1 MIPERAAI
9 HSAPSPT
16 SPAVDS
22 GVKLKFGSDGGFQ
35 RELRKRVEEF
45 FQRSG
50 RRERDCPQMYFK
62 SAVILATL
70 IVSYVVLVFVASTW
84 WQALPAALM
93 LGAAIGCIG
102 FNIMHD
108 GGHMAYSN
116 HAWVNR
122 VSAMSLDL
130 VGASSHIWRWK
141 HAVFHH
147 MYVNVQ
153 GYDSDTDLGAMARLN
168 PHQPRLW
175 VQRFQ
180 HWYIWLLYGV
190 MVIRWQFYGD
200 FRDLAAGHIGE
211 QPFRRPRGWDLAQ
224 LIGFKLLFV
233 VLAFGIPLL
242 FHSFAVVALV
252 YVGTLAIVGIA
263 LSLVFQLAHCV
274 EEAEFPLPNAESGRI
289 DNAWAIHQIESTVN
303 FARDNRVLCWLLG
316 GLNFQIEHHLFPRI
330 CHVNY
335 PALSRVVEQTCR
347 DFGVRYREHRS
358 FLTGIAS
365 HYRWMRQMGRP
376 TAA

>member
-1 MIPERAAI
+1 MTTERTTI
-9 HSAPSPT
+9 GSAPTRATTASDG
-16 SPAVDS
+16 A
-22 GVKLKFGSDGGFQ
+22 KLKFGPDGDFHG
-35 RELRKRVEEF
+35 ELRRRVAEYF
-45 FQRSG
+45 RSSG
-50 RRERDCPQMYFK
+50 RSERDCPQMYLK
-62 SAVILATL
+62 TAVILLTL
-70 IVSYVVLVFVASTW
+70 AASYGLLVFFATTW

-93 LGAAIGCIG
+93 LGFAVGCIG

-108 GGHMAYSN
+108 GGHQAYSD
-116 HAWVNR
+116 HTWVNKLT
-122 VSAMSLDL
+122 AMSLDL

-141 HAVFHH
+141 HSVFHH
-147 MYVNVQ
+147 TYVNVQ
-153 GYDSDTDLGAMARLN
+153 GYDSDTDLGVMARLN

-211 QPFRRPRGWDLAQ
+211 QPFRRPRGWALVQ
-224 LIGFKLLFV
+224 LIAFKLLFLL
-233 VLAFGIPLL
+233 LAFGLPLM
-242 FHSFAVVALV
+242 FHSFATVALV
-252 YVGTLAIVGIA
+252 YVGTMAIVGIS

-289 DNAWAIHQIESTVN
+289 DNGWAVHQVESTVN
-303 FARDNRVLCWLLG
+303 FARDNRLLCWLLG

-335 PALSRVVEQTCR
+335 PAISRVVEQTCR

-358 FLTGIAS
+358 FLAGIAS
-365 HYRWMRQMGRP
+365 HFRWMRRMGSP
-376 TAA
+376 TPV